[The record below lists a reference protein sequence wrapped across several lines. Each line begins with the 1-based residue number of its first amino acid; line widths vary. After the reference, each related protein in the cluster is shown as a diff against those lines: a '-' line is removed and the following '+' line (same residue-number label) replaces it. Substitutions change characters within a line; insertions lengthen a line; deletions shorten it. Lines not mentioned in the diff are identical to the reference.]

1 MHYVCKHVCHHH
13 CWSTVH
19 IQLRLKSFKL
29 PCFSIFPHLQQSH
42 QRLRFFNAF
51 SASSDDS
58 AFLRYWSHSS
68 AVWTCFQVIMASL
81 YLAKASETDMS
92 KPAMA
97 LGKLNGTWNTALFP
111 SMICRIKEHRSTR
124 NRGRTGWCCW
134 SCPWMVMTRNPEY
147 KTK

>member
-19 IQLRLKSFKL
+19 IQLGLKSFKI

-42 QRLRFFNAF
+42 QRLHFFNAF
-51 SASSDDS
+51 SAGSDDS
-58 AFLRYWSHSS
+58 AFLRYWRHSR
-68 AVWTCFQVIMASL
+68 AVWTCFQVIMATL
-81 YLAKASETDMS
+81 HLAKASETDMS
-92 KPAMA
+92 KPGMA

-111 SMICRIKEHRSTR
+111 SMVCRIKEHRSTR
-124 NRGRTGWCCW
+124 NRRGTGWWCW
-134 SCPWMVMTRNPEY
+134 SRPWMVMKRNPEY